1 MGRTEIAIHTS
12 AIERELLQIRKVSW
26 YFTQT
31 VRHTFLH
38 RNQQVEVA
46 IPMIPSE
53 PLVTIDIP
61 F

>member
-26 YFTQT
+26 YLTQT

-38 RNQQVEVA
+38 GNQQSRGLLFR
-46 IPMIPSE
+46 IP
-53 PLVTIDIP
+53 
-61 F
+61 